1 MRTHT
6 GHGDISG
13 TSDRNPGLRA
23 DIVVMASLWAL
34 VAILLMV
41 IVAEPHFT
49 GAAGA
54 C

>member
-1 MRTHT
+1 MKTHMAV
-6 GHGDISG
+6 GEISG
-13 TSDRNPGLRA
+13 TSRRDAGVRA

-41 IVAEPHFT
+41 IVAEPHLT